1 MALNIKHPEA
11 HRLARELA
19 EATGQSMTQAVT
31 QALRDAMAKEK
42 RRPEPLLAKLEAIA
56 EHCAALPVLDDR
68 PAEDILGY
76 DERGMPSA

>member
-19 EATGQSMTQAVT
+19 EVTGQSMAQAVT

-42 RRPEPLLAKLEAIA
+42 RRPEPLLAQLEAIA
-56 EHCAALPVLDDR
+56 DHCAALPVLDDR

-76 DERGMPSA
+76 DERGMPSS